1 MIMTAKDKKPSRGGF
16 RQGAGR
22 KPQSGSFK
30 EETKAIRVPVSIL
43 EPLKNYLD
51 QLRLQKNDFDF
62 KPFNLN
68 DMQLF
73 DVDPSFIPV
82 EIPFFNS
89 HVSAGFPSPADSTV
103 HTRLNLNEYLIPNAP
118 STFIVRV
125 TGESMRDASI
135 MDGDLLIIDRS
146 LNPHHDDIV
155 VAAVNGDL
163 TVKRWYNKN
172 GHVLLK
178 AENPE
183 FQDITLHEETHLHIW
198 GVVTHVIHQTKTKG
212 RR

>member
-1 MIMTAKDKKPSRGGF
+1 MTQNENPKTRGGF

-22 KPQSGSFK
+22 KPQSGKFR

-43 EPLKNYLD
+43 EPLNQYLD
-51 QLRLQKNDFDF
+51 QLKNSTLQ
-62 KPFNLN
+62 
-68 DMQLF
+68 
-73 DVDPSFIPV
+73 DPSTSLSPEGLLFQLDPFALPLD
-82 EIPFFNS
+82 IPFFNS
-89 HVSAGFPSPADSTV
+89 HVSAGFPSPADSTI
-103 HTRLNLNEYLIPNAP
+103 HSRLNLNEYLIPNAP

-125 TGESMRDASI
+125 TGESMRDAGI
-135 MDGDLLIIDRS
+135 IDGDLLIIDRS
-146 LNPHHDDIV
+146 IKPHHDDIV

-163 TVKRWYNKN
+163 TVKRWYNQK
-172 GHVLLK
+172 GKVLLK

-183 FQDITLHEETHLHIW
+183 FQDITLHEETELHIW